1 MIFWDTLSRGWTIMD
16 LLALMDFNLVAAHGG
31 LGKASRASGRPKT
44 TISRRVMELE
54 EALGVRLLERGQR
67 SLKLTT
73 AGTSLLARTRGLLRE
88 VDEAGAAVSSGRD
101 HLRGPLRVSAP
112 VLLAHTALGR
122 VAAGFTCS
130 YPDVRLEII
139 AEDRRVDPVEDG
151 YDVVI
156 RINPA
161 PDERLVDR
169 CFLHDELVVVAT
181 ASVVRPPCV
190 AGDRTRVRAV
200 MLSSN
205 ASDTVRRLSDG
216 QQAWT
221 LLPDPVLRLSSLLM
235 VRDAVLAGAG
245 AGLLPKFIV
254 ADDIAAGRLRAWG
267 MVEERTD
274 IWALHPSR
282 RLVSGKVTAFLRC
295 LVEAF
300 PDRSL

>member
-1 MIFWDTLSRGWTIMD
+1 MD
-16 LLALMDFNLVAAHGG
+16 LLALTDFNLVAAHGG
-31 LGKASRASGRPKT
+31 FGKASRASGRPKT
-44 TISRRVMELE
+44 TISRRVMDLE

-73 AGTSLLARTRGLLRE
+73 EGASLFARTTGLLRE
-88 VDEAGAAVSSGRD
+88 IDEAGAAVSSGQD

-161 PDERLVDR
+161 PDERLVGR
-169 CFLHDELVVVAT
+169 CILHDELVVVAPIS
-181 ASVVRPPCV
+181 AVRPPGAV
-190 AGDRTRVRAV
+190 GDHTRIRAV
-200 MLSSN
+200 MLSS
-205 ASDTVRRLSDG
+205 STRDTVWRISNG
-216 QQAWT
+216 QRAESF
-221 LLPDPVLRLSSLLM
+221 LPDPVLRLSSLLM

-245 AGLLPKFIV
+245 AGLLPRFIV
-254 ADDIAAGRLRAWG
+254 ADDIEAGRLSAWG
-267 MVEERTD
+267 SVEERTAV
-274 IWALHPSR
+274 WALHPSR

-300 PDRSL
+300 PDQSL